1 VDNQGTEKRV
11 VRVTIFQQ
19 PYSLRASG
27 DPAETEAIAH
37 GVDDLM
43 NQIADRSGSG
53 DPSRV
58 AVLAALHLADKV
70 RALEVRA
77 QSLDERVGDIQQRL
91 QDSTQRAEKA
101 EKALEELK
109 RVAHDE
115 QSKSVQRAE
124 KAEKALEELKRVAHD
139 EQSKSAQA
147 INQRESGLYE
157 RLAAMDAR
165 LANMLDNPSR

>member
-1 VDNQGTEKRV
+1 VATQGTDKQV

-43 NQIADRSGSG
+43 NQIADHSSTN
-53 DPSRV
+53 DPARV

-77 QSLDERVGDIQQRL
+77 QELQARLGNSQQSLREA
-91 QDSTQRAEKA
+91 SERAEKA
-101 EKALEELK
+101 EKSLWDLERAQREDQAK
-109 RVAHDE
+109 SSKAIDERVANL
-115 QSKSVQRAE
+115 R
-124 KAEKALEELKRVAHD
+124 
-139 EQSKSAQA
+139 
-147 INQRESGLYE
+147 E
-157 RLAAMDAR
+157 RLTTLDAR
-165 LANMLDNPSR
+165 FTDLLENRFR